1 MSQLNPFKNAVSPDQ
16 VYFDITVSN
25 LQSTVTEPP
34 VFYFNEQRSSPFL
47 MNPEDYYL
55 SILRFTVETG
65 TLSYNFV

>member
-25 LQSTVTEPP
+25 LQSTITEPP

-47 MNPEDYYL
+47 MNPED
-55 SILRFTVETG
+55 
-65 TLSYNFV
+65 